1 MITRSEINGF
11 FYCISVVAAMIL
23 SVMSDVCKLQE
34 SGGAPVDRE
43 FESDVRV
50 GSLPASQESLG
61 SRLACLRPPVREN
74 SVFASSRVE
83 SQPFRA
89 LENQL
94 PGVGLE
100 QVVVAGAGK
109 LVRGSPVPLHGRGS
123 PVTKGLRPLNG
134 ELGRPKSALAHIV
147 ESSRCM

>member
-1 MITRSEINGF
+1 
-11 FYCISVVAAMIL
+11 MIL
-23 SVMSDVCKLQE
+23 LVMLDVLKLQE

-50 GSLPASQESLG
+50 GSLPASQENLG
-61 SRLACLRPPVREN
+61 SRLACLRPPVSEN
-74 SVFASSRVE
+74 SAFMSLRVE

-94 PGVGLE
+94 PGVGGEL
-100 QVVVAGAGK
+100 VSAAAGK
-109 LVRGSPVPLHGRGS
+109 LTRGSPVASQGRGS
-123 PVTKGLRPLNG
+123 PATKGLRPLNG
-134 ELGRPKSALAHIV
+134 ESGRPKSALAHIV